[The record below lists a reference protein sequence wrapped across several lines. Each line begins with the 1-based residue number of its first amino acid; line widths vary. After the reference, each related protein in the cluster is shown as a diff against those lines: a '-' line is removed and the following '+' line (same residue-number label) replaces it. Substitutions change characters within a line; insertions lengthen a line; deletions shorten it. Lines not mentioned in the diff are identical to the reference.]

1 VQRRHSEPGP
11 GQVPDV
17 DPDPHLRDVT
27 GDDESLV
34 VVCRCQDGGLMTVTR
49 ARPRARPLWVR
60 HGAYRRLLLGAS
72 TSAAGTGVAAVALPV
87 LAVSVFSASPRM
99 IGLLEAA
106 VWTPWLVVGLPAGAW
121 VDRWSPRLLV
131 MVADALSAVLF
142 AGVPVLAAF
151 DALRMWQLVVL
162 ALAAGT
168 ASVVSEAAAAVL
180 PPWVVENDD
189 LEAAN
194 AGVQGAESATDVLS
208 PALSSALT
216 HLFGLVSAFTA
227 NAVSFAVS
235 ALCLLSLRTKPAVSA
250 DPATRSLTAEVAE
263 GLRLL
268 FGHPTLRRLAGTAGA
283 FNATLTGVGTLQALL
298 LIDVVGVPPAAV
310 GVLLVGEGVG
320 GIAGAAVAPAL
331 ARRLGSGRALALVP
345 IVTFPFGLLTA
356 LTTRGAGLA
365 LFVAGTAV
373 PTLGVVC
380 TNVLMRTVRQ
390 RSAPRALLG
399 RVSASSQVVARS
411 AAPIVA
417 LVSGTAAAAIGVR
430 PTIAA
435 FWVLALAAA
444 ALLIL
449 RPPSEAERDTGDQPL
464 DASHRA
470 ETSSPS
476 R

>member
-1 VQRRHSEPGP
+1 
-11 GQVPDV
+11 
-17 DPDPHLRDVT
+17 
-27 GDDESLV
+27 
-34 VVCRCQDGGLMTVTR
+34 MTVTR

-60 HGAYRRLLLGAS
+60 HGPYRRLLLGAS

-121 VDRWSPRLLV
+121 VDRWSPRLLAL
-131 MVADALSAVLF
+131 VADAASAVLF
-142 AGVPVLAAF
+142 AAVPVLAAF
-151 DALRMWQLVVL
+151 GALRLWQLVVL

-168 ASVVSEAAAAVL
+168 ASVISEAAAAVL
-180 PPWVVENDD
+180 PPWIVEDED

-194 AGVQGAESATDVLS
+194 AGIQGAESATDVLS

-227 NAVSFAVS
+227 NAASFAVS
-235 ALCLLSLRTKPAVSA
+235 ALCLLSLRTKPAVSPE
-250 DPATRSLTAEVAE
+250 PATRSLRAEVGE

-268 FGHPTLRRLAGTAGA
+268 FGHPILRRLAGTAGA

-298 LIDVVGVPPAAV
+298 LIDVVGVAPAAV

-331 ARRLGSGRALALVP
+331 TRSLGTGRALALVP
-345 IVTFPFGLLTA
+345 IVTFPFGFLTA

-399 RVSASSQVVARS
+399 RVSASSQVVGRS
-411 AAPIVA
+411 AAPIAA
-417 LVSGTAAAAIGVR
+417 LVSGTAAAAIGIR

-449 RPPSEAERDTGDQPL
+449 RPPMEAEPATGDQPL
-464 DASHRA
+464 GGVDEA
-470 ETSSPS
+470 EHSSLP

>member
-1 VQRRHSEPGP
+1 
-11 GQVPDV
+11 
-17 DPDPHLRDVT
+17 
-27 GDDESLV
+27 
-34 VVCRCQDGGLMTVTR
+34 
-49 ARPRARPLWVR
+49 
-60 HGAYRRLLLGAS
+60 
-72 TSAAGTGVAAVALPV
+72 
-87 LAVSVFSASPRM
+87 M

-121 VDRWSPRLLV
+121 VDRWSPRLLA
-131 MVADALSAVLF
+131 MIADALSAVLF
-142 AGVPVLAAF
+142 AAIPVLAAF
-151 DALRMWQLVVL
+151 GALRMWQLVVL

-168 ASVVSEAAAAVL
+168 ASVISEAAAEVL
-180 PPWVVENDD
+180 PPWLVGDGD

-194 AGVQGAESATDVLS
+194 AGVQGAESATGVLS
-208 PALSSALT
+208 RALSSALT
-216 HLFGLVSAFTA
+216 HLFGLISAFTA
-227 NAVSFAVS
+227 NAGSFAVS
-235 ALCLLSLRTKPAVSA
+235 ALCLLSLPTKPVVAP
-250 DPATRSLTAEVAE
+250 DPATGSLRAEVGE

-298 LIDVVGVPPAAV
+298 LIDVVGVAPAAV

-331 ARRLGSGRALALVP
+331 ARRLGTGRALTLVP
-345 IVTFPFGLLTA
+345 ILTFPFGLLTA

-399 RVSASSQVVARS
+399 RVSASSQVLGRS
-411 AAPIVA
+411 AAPIAA

-449 RPPSEAERDTGDQPL
+449 RPPSQAERNTGDQPL

-470 ETSSPS
+470 ETSSS
-476 R
+476 SS

>member
-1 VQRRHSEPGP
+1 
-11 GQVPDV
+11 
-17 DPDPHLRDVT
+17 
-27 GDDESLV
+27 
-34 VVCRCQDGGLMTVTR
+34 
-49 ARPRARPLWVR
+49 
-60 HGAYRRLLLGAS
+60 
-72 TSAAGTGVAAVALPV
+72 
-87 LAVSVFSASPRM
+87 M

-121 VDRWSPRLLV
+121 VDRWSPRLLA
-131 MVADALSAVLF
+131 MIADALSAVLF
-142 AGVPVLAAF
+142 AAIPVLAAF
-151 DALRMWQLVVL
+151 GALRMWQLVVL

-168 ASVVSEAAAAVL
+168 ASVISEAAAEVL
-180 PPWVVENDD
+180 PPWLVGDGD

-194 AGVQGAESATDVLS
+194 AGVQGAESATGVLS
-208 PALSSALT
+208 RALSSALT
-216 HLFGLVSAFTA
+216 HLFGLISAFTA
-227 NAVSFAVS
+227 NAGSFAVS
-235 ALCLLSLRTKPAVSA
+235 ALCLLSLPTKPTVSA
-250 DPATRSLTAEVAE
+250 DPATGSLRAEVGE

-298 LIDVVGVPPAAV
+298 LIDVVSVAPAAV

-331 ARRLGSGRALALVP
+331 ARRLGTGRALTLVP
-345 IVTFPFGLLTA
+345 ILTFPFGLLTA

-399 RVSASSQVVARS
+399 RVSASSQVLDRS
-411 AAPIVA
+411 AAPIAA

-430 PTIAA
+430 PTIAT

-449 RPPSEAERDTGDQPL
+449 RPPSQAERNTGDQPL

-470 ETSSPS
+470 ETSSSS